1 MYKHILMLLLISC
14 AFCMNAQ
21 KINEKAVPEAVKS
34 EFKSKYPSVS
44 KVKWEKEELN
54 FEAEFE
60 INKVE
65 SSVVLDGSGKILEIE
80 SEISQNQLPGV
91 VQSYLKKNHSGEKIK
106 EVAKITDSNG
116 VVTYEV
122 EIKSGDKI
130 FDTDGNLIVKK

>member
-1 MYKHILMLLLISC
+1 MLIFVSISLC
-14 AFCMNAQ
+14 LNAQ
-21 KINEKAVPEAVKS
+21 KLSEKAVPEAVKAA
-34 EFKSKYPSVS
+34 FKTKYPAVS
-44 KVKWEKEELN
+44 KVKWEKENLN
-54 FEAEFE
+54 YEAEFE
-60 INKVE
+60 ENEIE
-65 SSVVLDGSGKILEIE
+65 SSALLDTSGKILEIE